1 MLLFDG
7 KNCNLTLQG
16 GKDTRRGE
24 GLRSSLASCLR
35 QHTWNLLEESSS
47 NTSISLAATTRW
59 PWKQV
64 HFWLWGRE
72 YGQAG
77 SKCEACPACRRRSA
91 IFIFRQ
97 LHSTKTNLSL
107 PLVLISVI
115 KHQEAFTPHFRGH
128 PGGNLLFPHRKP
140 EYANI
145 LSRNAADSV
154 WSQWKRMREAGAEE
168 IKATTSPDGKAKPGR

>member
-16 GKDTRRGE
+16 GKDTRTGE

-35 QHTWNLLEESSS
+35 QHTWNLLKEPSS

-59 PWKQV
+59 PGKQV
-64 HFWLWGRE
+64 HFLLWGRE

-107 PLVLISVI
+107 PLVLISAI
-115 KHQEAFTPHFRGH
+115 KHQEAFRPHFRGH
-128 PGGNLLFPHRKP
+128 PGGTCCSQTGNLSMLISFLEMLLTLFAPSEKGWERQVQRK
-140 EYANI
+140 
-145 LSRNAADSV
+145 
-154 WSQWKRMREAGAEE
+154 
-168 IKATTSPDGKAKPGR
+168 